1 MNNLFLGI
9 FLGSIFSSLTIYL
22 SIWNRIRVTSN
33 EDISYFSN
41 VLEAIKS
48 GSFIRR
54 VNDIVEISINL
65 NGVDHVVFYTISN
78 SNIAVF
84 EGFKCVKTNVFEFNN
99 QKTGEK
105 IVFDIIKEIN
115 LKWSKEI
122 NDTVYI
128 NGSRFD
134 VGTYKKWMSS
144 WDETR
149 FDTDRSCDEE
159 LDVDDIVDDILDKIN
174 KVGFDGL
181 SDVEKNFLKSVK

>member
-1 MNNLFLGI
+1 MINLFLGI
-9 FLGSIFSSLTIYL
+9 FLGSFFSCLIVWL

-41 VLEAIKS
+41 VLGSIKN

-78 SNIAVF
+78 SNISVF

-105 IVFDIIKEIN
+105 IVLDIVKEIN

-134 VGTYKKWMSS
+134 VGTYKKWISD
-144 WDETR
+144 WDETI

-159 LDVDDIVDDILDKIN
+159 LDVDDILDKIN